1 MIIGK
6 WKQEE
11 KGMQHPQKLVPS
23 QRDPKREMKF
33 PSLIAKTFH
42 MQVKIFHSKLSP
54 IAMFRKINI
63 LYYSKLCRGVY
74 VTCINVNWKMRGIYS
89 FYCPIYLYKFLTLLR
104 RLD

>member
-1 MIIGK
+1 MITGK

-33 PSLIAKTFH
+33 PSLKAKTFH
-42 MQVKIFHSKLSP
+42 MQVKIFHSKLSL
-54 IAMFRKINI
+54 IAMFRKI
-63 LYYSKLCRGVY
+63 KCHGVY
-74 VTCINVNWKMRGIYS
+74 VTCIKVNWKMRRIYS
-89 FYCPIYLYKFLTLLR
+89 FYCPIYLYKFLIPLR